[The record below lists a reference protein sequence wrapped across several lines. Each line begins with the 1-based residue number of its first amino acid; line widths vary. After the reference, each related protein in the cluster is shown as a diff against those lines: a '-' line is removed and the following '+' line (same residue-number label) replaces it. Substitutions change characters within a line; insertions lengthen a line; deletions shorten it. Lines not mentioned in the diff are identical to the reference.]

1 MKRVLGIV
9 AFCALLLTGCSSD
22 AEKLLFE
29 SFEEKLV
36 NEDYAVSHNKQ

>member
-29 SFEEKLV
+29 RFEE
-36 NEDYAVSHNKQ
+36 NW